1 MTNLSSTESLHFKEI
16 LLGNLFQKELL
27 ILAAIVIAAAI
38 ARFWSINNVGLGGD
52 ESVYAGQA
60 LILAGH
66 EEMERFFVLVSRG
79 SSNFLVHQGLQAL
92 SFVVAG
98 FSDLSTRFASSL
110 TSTLTVV
117 PVFLLGRELYGKW
130 TGITAALLF
139 AINGYSIAIGRL
151 ALLDS
156 TMVFFFTLSMFFL
169 AKWLRQNEKRPLWI
183 YLFAVSTAL
192 AVMTKTVA
200 FLIIPIAIFALVS
213 SRQIRKISLR
223 TAGIAVLVFFA
234 TLIPAI
240 YQLISYYD
248 IYKEFFFQGASRVIN
263 VPATYYFDKL
273 ALNAGAAFLVVMFL
287 GIAVALFYRKKEDLF
302 CLLWL
307 GIVFAFLQAQPI
319 KGWNYLLP
327 IIPVATILVARA
339 FVFLISLFKPVLLPQ
354 GLFSSSSS
362 SSTKTSAPVT
372 NNNNDSGSVSVK
384 KMVAGILIAWI
395 FIISSFYQVFT
406 SMNNIIDERPFAGVR
421 EAAFWLRDN
430 APGEGVMILS
440 QGSAQYVLSLYGNI
454 DAYPF
459 GRYQLNTILPGG
471 TVIRGPP
478 DPDPLIQNGTVTY
491 FVYYV
496 SPSINDAG
504 DDPIHDPGTPS
515 AKKFV
520 QFIHKYQSN
529 VRHIIYD
536 EYVGLDGKHIKKARA
551 FIYEVGKRIP
561 EPGIDSVNFDSEAS
575 SLHVEGFGFL
585 SNAYVQI
592 YFHNRLLESIPTDEI
607 GSFTAQLNI
616 PESVLCEGKIYIF
629 DDQGNSLIVP
639 VEQCTGY

>member
-1 MTNLSSTESLHFKEI
+1 M
-16 LLGNLFQKELL
+16 
-27 ILAAIVIAAAI
+27 
-38 ARFWSINNVGLGGD
+38 
-52 ESVYAGQA
+52 
-60 LILAGH
+60 
-66 EEMERFFVLVSRG
+66 
-79 SSNFLVHQGLQAL
+79 
-92 SFVVAG
+92 VAG

-130 TGITAALLF
+130 AGITAALLF
-139 AINGYSIAIGRL
+139 AINGYSIAIGRV

-156 TMVFFFTLSMFFL
+156 TMVLFFTLSMFFL
-169 AKWLRQNEKRPLWI
+169 AKWLRQKEKRPLWI

-192 AVMTKTVA
+192 AAMTKTVA
-200 FLIIPIAIFALVS
+200 FLIIPIAIFALLS

-223 TAGIAVLVFFA
+223 TAGITVLVFFA
-234 TLIPAI
+234 TLTPAI
-240 YQLISYYD
+240 YQLISNYD
-248 IYKEFFFQGASRVIN
+248 IYKEFFSQASIRVTN

-273 ALNAGAAFLVVMFL
+273 ALNAGAVFLVVMFL
-287 GIAVALFYRKKEDLF
+287 GIAVALYYRKKEDLF

-307 GIVFAFLQAQPI
+307 GIVFAFFQVQPI

-327 IIPVATILVARA
+327 IIPIATILVARA

-354 GLFSSSSS
+354 GLFSSSSPI
-362 SSTKTSAPVT
+362 KTSAPVT
-372 NNNNDSGSVSVK
+372 NNNNSGSVPVK

-406 SMNNIIDERPFAGVR
+406 SMNNIIYERPFAGLR

-430 APGEGVMILS
+430 APGQGVMTLS
-440 QGSAQYVLSLYGNI
+440 QGSAQYALSLYGNI

-459 GRYQLNTILPGG
+459 GSYQLNTILPGG

-520 QFIHKYQSN
+520 HLIHKYQSN

-536 EYVGLDGKHIKKARA
+536 EYVGLDGEHIKKARA
-551 FIYEVGKRIP
+551 FIYEVGKRSP
-561 EPGIDSVNFDSEAS
+561 EPGIDSVNFDSKAS

-592 YFHNRLLESIPTDEI
+592 YFHNRLLDSIPTDEI

>member
-1 MTNLSSTESLHFKEI
+1 MTSLLTERLRFKEI
-16 LLGNLFQKELL
+16 ILSSLLQKELL
-27 ILAAIVIAAAI
+27 ILAAIIIAASI
-38 ARFWSINNVGLGGD
+38 ARFWSISNVGLGGD

-60 LILAGH
+60 LILSGH
-66 EEMERFFVLVSRG
+66 EEMQRFFLLVSRG
-79 SSNFLVHQGLQAL
+79 SSNFLVHQGLEAL
-92 SFVVAG
+92 SFMVAG
-98 FSDLSTRFASSL
+98 FSDLSTRFPSAL

-130 TGITAALLF
+130 AGITAAFLF
-139 AINGYSIAIGRL
+139 AINGYSIAIGRS

-156 TMVFFFTLSMFFL
+156 TMVLFLTLSMFFL
-169 AKWLRQNEKRPLWI
+169 AKWLRQNEKRPLWM
-183 YLFAVSTAL
+183 YLFALSTAL
-192 AVMTKTVA
+192 AIMSKTIA
-200 FLIIPIAIFALVS
+200 FLIIPIAILALVS

-223 TAGIAVLVFFA
+223 AAGIAVLVFITA
-234 TLIPAI
+234 LTPAI
-240 YQLISYYD
+240 YQLITSYD
-248 IYKEFFFQGASRVIN
+248 IYKEFFSQGASRVIN
-263 VPATYYFDKL
+263 VPATYYVDKL
-273 ALNAGAAFLVVMFL
+273 ALNAGAVFLIVMFL
-287 GIAVALFYRKKEDLF
+287 GIAVALFYRKKEDIL

-307 GIVFAFLQAQPI
+307 GIVFAFFQAQPI

-327 IIPVATILVARA
+327 IIPVATILAARA
-339 FVFLISLFKPVLLPQ
+339 IVFLISFLKPLLLTE
-354 GLFSSSSS
+354 GLFSSS
-362 SSTKTSAPVT
+362 TKKRSAIVI
-372 NNNNDSGSVSVK
+372 NNDSHSVPVK
-384 KMVAGILIAWI
+384 KLVAGILVASI
-395 FIISSFYQVFT
+395 FVISSFYQVFA
-406 SMNNIIDERPFAGVR
+406 SMNIIINERPFAGIR

-430 APGEGVMILS
+430 APGQGVMTLS

-459 GRYQLNTILPGG
+459 GNYQLHTILPGG
-471 TVIRGPP
+471 KMIPGPP

-504 DDPIHDPGTPS
+504 DDPIHDPGTPT

-520 QFIHKYQSN
+520 QLIHKYQSD

-561 EPGIDSVNFDSEAS
+561 EPGLDSVNFDSRTGT
-575 SLHVEGFGFL
+575 LNIEGFGFF

-592 YFHNRLLESIPTDEI
+592 YFHNRLLQYVPTDDI

-616 PESVLCEGKIYIF
+616 PESVICEGRIYIA
-629 DDQGNSLIVP
+629 DDHANSLIVP
-639 VEQCTGY
+639 VEQCGG

>member
-1 MTNLSSTESLHFKEI
+1 MKNLSSTESLHFKEI
-16 LLGNLFQKELL
+16 LLTNLSQKELL
-27 ILAAIVIAAAI
+27 ILGAIIIAASI
-38 ARFWSINNVGLGGD
+38 ARFWSINSVGLGGD

-79 SSNFLVHQGLQAL
+79 SSNFLMHQGLQAL
-92 SFVVAG
+92 SFVIAG

-130 TGITAALLF
+130 AGITAALLF

-156 TMVFFFTLSMFFL
+156 TMVLLFTLSMFFL

-192 AVMTKTVA
+192 AIMTKTVA
-200 FLIIPIAIFALVS
+200 FLIIPIAILVVIS
-213 SRQIRKISLR
+213 WRQIRKIDLR
-223 TAGIAVLVFFA
+223 TAGISVIVFFA
-234 TLIPAI
+234 TLTPAI
-240 YQLISYYD
+240 YQLSSYSD
-248 IYKEFFFQGASRVIN
+248 IYEEFFSQSVSRVTN
-263 VPATYYFDKL
+263 VPATYFIDKL
-273 ALNAGAAFLVVMFL
+273 VQNAGAAFLIVMCF

-307 GIVFAFLQAQPI
+307 GIVFAFFQAQPI

-327 IIPVATILVARA
+327 MIPVATILVARA
-339 FVFLISLFKPVLLPQ
+339 FVLLISFLKPVLLPQ
-354 GLFSSSSS
+354 RLSSR
-362 SSTKTSAPVT
+362 STRIGAVRT
-372 NNNNDSGSVSVK
+372 NNDLQSVPVK
-384 KMVAGILIAWI
+384 KMVAGIIIASI
-395 FIISSFYQVFT
+395 FIISSFYQVST
-406 SMNNIIDERPFAGVR
+406 SMNIIIHERPFAGLR
-421 EAAFWLRDN
+421 EAAFWLRNN
-430 APGEGVMILS
+430 APGEGVMTLS
-440 QGSAQYVLSLYGNI
+440 QGSAQYVLSLYSNI

-459 GRYQLNTILPGG
+459 GKYQLHTILPGG
-471 TVIRGPP
+471 TVIQGPP
-478 DPDPLIQNGTVTY
+478 DPDPLIQNGTVKY

-496 SPSINDAG
+496 SPSVNDAG

-515 AKKFV
+515 AAKLI

-536 EYVGLDGKHIKKARA
+536 EYVGLDGKHIKKPRV

-575 SLHVEGFGFL
+575 SLDFEGFGFTP
-585 SNAYVQI
+585 NAYVHI
-592 YFHNRLLESIPTDEI
+592 YFDRLLLETIPTDYI
-607 GSFTAQLNI
+607 GSFSAQFNI
-616 PESVLCEGKIYIF
+616 TESVLCKGKIVVF

-639 VEQCTGY
+639 VEQCVD